1 MAAGGA
7 CGAGAK
13 EPGKMDR
20 TDGWRGGRGPAWE
33 GKSEEGGLAGMGTA
47 SASGGL
53 GLERE
58 WRVGLSPVSLSPTP
72 SLSSHPFPSVSF
84 LLCACCHLLVPLSH
98 WLCPC
103 FFVHPE
109 HLWDSQRG
117 QTSFRGGRTPSES
130 PLCLLSP
137 TPASPALPCGPVSA
151 VSPVPPLLPLLFP
164 FLSSPVS
171 TSSSLFL
178 PHTDFHTISCGP
190 RGAKGFPWLA
200 LRGAGLS
207 SPC

>member
-13 EPGKMDR
+13 EPGKTDR
-20 TDGWRGGRGPAWE
+20 TNGWRGGRGPAWE
-33 GKSEEGGLAGMGTA
+33 GKSEEGELAGMGTP
-47 SASGGL
+47 SVRGGL

-58 WRVGLSPVSLSPTP
+58 WRVGLSPVSLSPTT

-117 QTSFRGGRTPSES
+117 QTSFRGSRLPSES
-130 PLCLLSP
+130 RLCLLSLP
-137 TPASPALPCGPVSA
+137 LLPLPLFPVALSQL
-151 VSPVPPLLPLLFP
+151 SPVPPLLLLLFL

-178 PHTDFHTISCGP
+178 PHTDFHTISCDP
-190 RGAKGFPWLA
+190 KGEKGCPWLA